1 MTPTTVTA
9 VPLAPAR
16 RRASVG
22 FNPKFAPPH
31 APAASATPGPPPT
44 TATAPLAVP
53 LPLDGAGLRTLGF
66 DATKPIGLALATG
79 GVVTSSA
86 LQASAQGVRPGDK
99 VFSVGYEGADRA
111 WRVPEGASVGVLN
124 AKLGALV
131 EHCRARGRH
140 LVIVFVPGG
149 VCAR

>member
-1 MTPTTVTA
+1 MICHFLPFFLTA
-9 VPLAPAR
+9 VTGGIS
-16 RRASVG
+16 RRARAPSEIAVVG
-22 FNPKFAPPH
+22 H
-31 APAASATPGPPPT
+31 A
-44 TATAPLAVP
+44 
-53 LPLDGAGLRTLGF
+53 R
-66 DATKPIGLALATG
+66 
-79 GVVTSSA
+79 
-86 LQASAQGVRPGDK
+86 
-99 VFSVGYEGADRA
+99 EGADRA